1 LRDVS
6 NQDSAILTT
15 NAQANE
21 SLGDSIAFP
30 SRFALGR
37 RIQPA
42 ETRRFGDQFAL
53 TKELFGLRSIGE
65 DEANAFQA

>member
-1 LRDVS
+1 MNPS
-6 NQDSAILTT
+6 
-15 NAQANE
+15 
-21 SLGDSIAFP
+21 GIASPFP